1 MRYLVLPAVSTLQPG
16 STPASMTPSI
26 VTGLGRSTG
35 MPVGPGAT
43 VPPPVGFPLVGAPLG
58 AVLGALL
65 GAVLGA
71 VLGAETEDPPPVPEP
86 G

>member
-1 MRYLVLPAVSTLQPG
+1 MLPAVSTLQPG

-26 VTGLGRSTG
+26 ATGLDRSTG

-43 VPPPVGFPLVGAPLG
+43 VPPVGFPLVGAGLG
-58 AVLGALL
+58 AALGALL
-65 GAVLGA
+65 GADA
-71 VLGAETEDPPPVPEP
+71 EDPLPVPEP